1 MLIEFKRKR
10 SAGIKR
16 KRRESGK
23 IKVKEQVKITY

>member
-10 SAGIKR
+10 AADIKR

-23 IKVKEQVKITY
+23 IKVNEQVEITF